1 MHAEAEAPQMSNE
14 AAASSLGYRAHRGAT
29 SAPPSRGPHVLQRE
43 ADLFLLRVEVIA
55 PLPSTIVA
63 YGGLR

>member
-29 SAPPSRGPHVLQRE
+29 SAPRRGPHVLQRE

>member
-14 AAASSLGYRAHRGAT
+14 AAASSLGYRAHRAT
-29 SAPPSRGPHVLQRE
+29 SAPSRGPHVLQRE